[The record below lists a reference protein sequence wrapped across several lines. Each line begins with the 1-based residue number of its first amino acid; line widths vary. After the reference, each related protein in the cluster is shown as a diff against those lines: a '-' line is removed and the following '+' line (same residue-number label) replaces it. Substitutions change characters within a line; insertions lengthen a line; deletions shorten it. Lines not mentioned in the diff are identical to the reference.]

1 METHSISWLWIGDTV
16 LQVILAVLNG
26 KTACKEQSL
35 GVQALVRPRGGT
47 RVSMHAR
54 NTSDGFSLHLIL
66 NSEILHCCQNFPK
79 PDLQLRG
86 PVWGHRLEYK
96 KPGSVR
102 SFIYEVAYANIFI
115 FFFTF
120 CFVFETCIYLFTVVW
135 GWGLGTVYE
144 SPLSPSVGPKVNFSS
159 SGLALG
165 AFLCHHLLFRGHGLP
180 CCVV

>member
-86 PVWGHRLEYK
+86 PVWGHRLEARLC
-96 KPGSVR
+96 P
-102 SFIYEVAYANIFI
+102 
-115 FFFTF
+115 
-120 CFVFETCIYLFTVVW
+120 VFYLWSCILQIYLF
-135 GWGLGTVYE
+135 
-144 SPLSPSVGPKVNFSS
+144 SF
-159 SGLALG
+159 
-165 AFLCHHLLFRGHGLP
+165 LLFVSSLKHVFIYLLLCGGGVWAQFTKVP
-180 CCVV
+180 CLLRWVPKSTSAHQVWHWVPFSVTIFYFGDMVCLAV